1 MTKVSVVNMIYLIT
15 LPQPP
20 DMVGIFFFSELTK
33 FKPEGCFLC
42 IACWMSPDLV
52 LAQRQM
58 G

>member
-1 MTKVSVVNMIYLIT
+1 MIYLT
-15 LPQPP
+15 THPQPP

-33 FKPEGCFLC
+33 FKPEDCFLC
-42 IACWMSPDLV
+42 IAHRMSPGVV